1 MHVIGAAQTIN
12 CVHEYAD
19 WAEDERA
26 RASAAVAKLIDAVS
40 EVWLQ
45 YDAMDDP
52 ELGAVVIILEN
63 SKATALAAEY
73 GPDDKGIEWLAPQSR
88 RGVTAEKNVNGVL
101 VGL

>member
-26 RASAAVAKLIDAVS
+26 RAEAAAVAKLIDAVS

-52 ELGAVVIILEN
+52 ELGAVVVILES
-63 SKATALAAEY
+63 SKATALAADY
-73 GPDDKGIEWLAPQSR
+73 DPDDKGLEYP
-88 RGVTAEKNVNGVL
+88 VTELDEQLSAFFR
-101 VGL
+101 